1 MKNKQDIFK
10 EVRKIIEGGTEEIKE
25 EKKAFMDKTTN
36 QVSIKI
42 PKSLALKSK
51 INEKSLFEIVFNP
64 KDEKTKEELN
74 KSGLVI
80 YLKEVKNETGKSK
93 KKNS

>member
-42 PKSLALKSK
+42 PKSSSFDVTK
-51 INEKSLFEIVFNP
+51 IQ
-64 KDEKTKEELN
+64 
-74 KSGLVI
+74 
-80 YLKEVKNETGKSK
+80 
-93 KKNS
+93 